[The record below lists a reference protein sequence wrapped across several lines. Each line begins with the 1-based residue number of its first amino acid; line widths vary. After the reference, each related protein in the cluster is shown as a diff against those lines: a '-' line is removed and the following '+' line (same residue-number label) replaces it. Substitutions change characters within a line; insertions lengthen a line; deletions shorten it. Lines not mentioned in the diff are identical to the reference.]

1 MSAPAR
7 QKMAL
12 VVHPDLTML
21 SRYQALLTNAEF
33 STVVARDIPTALM
46 AITQHY
52 FEVAIISWQLGESGD
67 GWPLAGVFH
76 LVFPKSF
83 VSVIVPGADLLNLQT
98 AINNGVQEIFEEE
111 NAPDAVVSAILTATA
126 TPAAPTSRS
135 RSRLQ

>member
-1 MSAPAR
+1 MVGPQR
-7 QKMAL
+7 QHVAAL
-12 VVHPDLTML
+12 
-21 SRYQALLTNAEF
+21 Y
-33 STVVARDIPTALM
+33 
-46 AITQHY
+46 
-52 FEVAIISWQLGESGD
+52 AIISSQLGESGD

-98 AINNGVQEIFEEE
+98 AINNGVQEIFEED

-126 TPAAPTSRS
+126 IPAAPTSRS

>member
-52 FEVAIISWQLGESGD
+52 FEVAIISSQLGESGD

>member
-1 MSAPAR
+1 MSSVVR

-21 SRYQALLTNAEF
+21 SRYQALLTKAQF
-33 STVVARDIPTALM
+33 STVVARDIPTALLAM
-46 AITQHY
+46 TQHY
-52 FEVAIISWQLGESGD
+52 FEVAIISSQLGESGD

-83 VSVIVPGADLLNLQT
+83 VSVIVPGADLQNLQT

-111 NAPDAVVSAILTATA
+111 RTPETVVSAVL
-126 TPAAPTSRS
+126 AAAVTSSGEKSQR

>member
-52 FEVAIISWQLGESGD
+52 FEVAIISSQLGESGD

-76 LVFPKSF
+76 LVFPRSF

-126 TPAAPTSRS
+126 IPTAPTSRS

>member
-1 MSAPAR
+1 MSSVVR

-21 SRYQALLTNAEF
+21 SRYQTLLTKAQF
-33 STVVARDIPTALM
+33 STVVARDIPTALL

-52 FEVAIISWQLGESGD
+52 FEVAIISSQLGESGD

-83 VSVIVPGADLLNLQT
+83 VSVIVPGADLQNLQT

-111 NAPDAVVSAILTATA
+111 RTPETVVSAVL
-126 TPAAPTSRS
+126 AAAVTSSAEKSQR

>member
-1 MSAPAR
+1 MSSVAR

-12 VVHPDLTML
+12 VVHPDLTIL
-21 SRYQALLTNAEF
+21 SRYQALLTKAEF
-33 STVVARDIPTALM
+33 STVVARDIPTALL

-52 FEVAIISWQLGESGD
+52 FEVGIISSQLGESGD

-111 NAPDAVVSAILTATA
+111 RPPETVVSAVL
-126 TPAAPTSRS
+126 AAAVPTSSEKSQR

>member
-21 SRYQALLTNAEF
+21 SRYQALLRNAEF
-33 STVVARDIPTALM
+33 TTVVARDIPTALM

-52 FEVAIISWQLGESGD
+52 FEVAIISSQLGESGD

-83 VSVIVPGADLLNLQT
+83 VSVIVPGTDLLNLQT

-126 TPAAPTSRS
+126 RAAAPTSR
-135 RSRLQ
+135 RGSRLQ

>member
-1 MSAPAR
+1 MSSGVR

-12 VVHPDLTML
+12 VVHPDLTIL
-21 SRYQALLTNAEF
+21 SRYQALLTKAEF
-33 STVVARDIPTALM
+33 STVVARDIPTALL

-52 FEVAIISWQLGESGD
+52 FEVGIISSQLGESGD

-111 NAPDAVVSAILTATA
+111 RPPETVVSAVL
-126 TPAAPTSRS
+126 AAAVPTTSEKPQR

>member
-1 MSAPAR
+1 MSSGVR

-12 VVHPDLTML
+12 VVHPDLTIL
-21 SRYQALLTNAEF
+21 SRYQALLTKAEF
-33 STVVARDIPTALM
+33 STVVARDIPTALL

-52 FEVAIISWQLGESGD
+52 FEVGIISSQLGESGD

-111 NAPDAVVSAILTATA
+111 RPPETVVSAVL
-126 TPAAPTSRS
+126 AAAVPTTSEKSQR

>member
-1 MSAPAR
+1 MSARAH

-12 VVHPDLTML
+12 VVHPDLAML
-21 SRYQALLTNAEF
+21 SKYQALLARAEF

-52 FEVAIISWQLGESGD
+52 FEVAIISSQLGESGD

-98 AINNGVQEIFEEE
+98 AINNGVQEIFEEDH
-111 NAPDAVVSAILTATA
+111 APDAVVSAILTATA
-126 TPAAPTSRS
+126 TTAAPTPRS

>member
-21 SRYQALLTNAEF
+21 SRYQALLTRAEL

-52 FEVAIISWQLGESGD
+52 FEVAIISSQLGESGD

-98 AINNGVQEIFEEE
+98 AINNGVQEIFEEDH
-111 NAPDAVVSAILTATA
+111 APDAVVSAILTATA
-126 TPAAPTSRS
+126 IPAAPTSR
-135 RSRLQ
+135 RGSRLQ

>member
-1 MSAPAR
+1 MSSVLR

-12 VVHPDLTML
+12 VVHPDLTIL
-21 SRYQALLTNAEF
+21 SRYQALLTKADF
-33 STVVARDIPTALM
+33 STVVARDIPTALL

-52 FEVAIISWQLGESGD
+52 FEVGIISSQLGESGD

-98 AINNGVQEIFEEE
+98 AINNGVQEIFEEAHPPE
-111 NAPDAVVSAILTATA
+111 TVVSAVL
-126 TPAAPTSRS
+126 AAAVPSTGEKSQR